1 MIDNAQ
7 LEKIFAYYK
16 TQITVAGSSEN
27 LFYSVYDLIPG
38 ENVTISKIKRILPD
52 VQSWTR
58 GKCSL
63 DIEDGIKLKIEHEK
77 RPMLFSYDFTR
88 EISENMRP
96 EILPLIIGE
105 DETGK
110 RLFYDLTKMPHLLIG
125 GSTGS
130 GKSVFIHNCILSLM
144 YGGRSSIILVD
155 VKRVEFTLYK
165 DIPQLANSICFEV
178 SETLTM
184 LKNLCF
190 TMDNRYK
197 LLESHSC
204 RNIEE
209 YQKNGG
215 KMQYITLFIDELA
228 DLVMQNQKIE
238 HYLIRLAQLGR
249 AAGIHLI
256 VATQRPDASIISGLI
271 RANIPSRIC
280 FAVQKATDSRIIL
293 DQSGGEN
300 LRGGGDG
307 LFIPI
312 GSKKA
317 IHFQGPYTSTSAI
330 KQITDIAR
338 KA

>member
-77 RPMLFSYDFTR
+77 RPMLFSYDFTK

-96 EILPLIIGE
+96 ETLPLIIGE
-105 DETGK
+105 DEAGK

-155 VKRVEFTLYK
+155 VKRVEFKLYK
-165 DIPQLANSICFEV
+165 DIPQLANDICFEV

-256 VATQRPDASIISGLI
+256 VAT
-271 RANIPSRIC
+271 
-280 FAVQKATDSRIIL
+280 
-293 DQSGGEN
+293 
-300 LRGGGDG
+300 
-307 LFIPI
+307 
-312 GSKKA
+312 
-317 IHFQGPYTSTSAI
+317 
-330 KQITDIAR
+330 
-338 KA
+338 

>member
-16 TQITVAGSSEN
+16 INVSVAGSSEN

-52 VQSWTR
+52 IQTWVKGS
-58 GKCSL
+58 CVL
-63 DIEDGIKLKIEHEK
+63 DIENGIKLKIEHEK
-77 RPMLFSYDFTR
+77 RPLLYSYDFTK
-88 EISENMRP
+88 EISEDARP
-96 EILPLIIGE
+96 EVLPLIIGE
-105 DETGK
+105 DEAGK
-110 RLFYDLTKMPHLLIG
+110 RIFYDLVKMPHLLIG

-155 VKRVEFTLYK
+155 IKRVEFSLYEN
-165 DIPQLANSICFEV
+165 IPQLANSICYEV
-178 SETLTM
+178 SETINM

-197 LLESHSC
+197 LLKDNAC

-228 DLVMQNQKIE
+228 DLVIQNPKIE
-238 HYLIRLAQLGR
+238 YYLIRLAQLGR
-249 AAGIHLI
+249 AAGIHL
-256 VATQRPDASIISGLI
+256 VLATQRPDSTIISGLI

-280 FAVQKATDSRIIL
+280 FSVQKATDSRIIL
-293 DQSGGEN
+293 DQSGGEK

-317 IHFQGPYTSTSAI
+317 IHFQAPFTSTSAI
-330 KQITDIAR
+330 KQITGIAR